1 MMLHLF
7 REQIDPV
14 SLVTQPPQLNYSNL
28 FKILIK
34 FGEHYQDFKQRL
46 TIASLKDL
54 LSMVVFLRKL

>member
-14 SLVTQPPQLNYSNL
+14 SSVTQPPQLNYSNL

-34 FGEHYQDFKQRL
+34 FGGHNQDFKQRL

-54 LSMVVFLRKL
+54 LSMVFFFREL